1 MTSAQILL
9 IVVVSVPLIFVG
21 LNRLRVDLA
30 ALIIALLLGTL
41 QYFDIGILG
50 SPDTPANAIRAVAG
64 FSQPVVITLLS
75 LFIITRCLDKAGVTR
90 WIAQRLMKI
99 GGQSEQKLIALFAT
113 ATALLSLFMNNLA
126 AGALLLPSAM
136 EAARR
141 TGIRPS
147 KLLIPVAY
155 GSLLGGVA
163 TYFTTANIIVSDLLT
178 TANPPQAPLHILD
191 FTPTGGLIAV
201 AGIIF
206 LTLFGKRLLPDRPPS
221 PEQLMARRTGSE
233 LKDFYQ
239 LDERLWEVRVQFG
252 SPLIGQTLMQSGI
265 GERLGLAIAAIWRG
279 RQAILAP
286 APDQVIQANDI
297 LLIVGREERV
307 IQLTEQGC
315 QIGRENTTG
324 RQNGRI
330 STQGVSFIEVMP
342 APHSPT
348 LGQTL
353 KQLDFRT
360 KYGFTVVALWRG
372 GRSYRT
378 DVGDFTLTLGDALLV
393 VGAHDRLKR
402 LQNNTDFI
410 VLEPDISDQPIQR
423 KQAVFTISIISIA
436 IMASIMGFPIHL
448 AMLAGAV
455 LVVLAGIITMEDAYR
470 AVEWQAIFMIAG
482 MYTVSLA
489 MVKTGLAGVIGA
501 GMVNV
506 VTPLGPIGLA
516 AGAYLLS
523 AVLTQF
529 MGGQVTALV
538 TGPIA
543 ISAALTLQ
551 VNPQA
556 IAVATAI
563 GCSASFFTPIAHP
576 VNVLMIG
583 PANYQFRDFFRIG
596 WRLTLVCF
604 VMLLIGL
611 LLFWKW

>member
-9 IVVVSVPLIFVG
+9 IVIVSVPLIFVS

-41 QYFDIGILG
+41 QYFDVGILD

-99 GGQSEQKLIALFAT
+99 GGQSEQRLIALFAT

-178 TANPPQAPLHILD
+178 TANPAQAPLHILD

-233 LKDFYQ
+233 LEDFYQ
-239 LDERLWEVRVQFG
+239 LDERLWEARVRLG
-252 SPLIGQTLMQSGI
+252 SPLIGQTLTQSGI
-265 GERLGLAIAAIWRG
+265 GEHLGLAIAAIWRG

-286 APDQVIQANDI
+286 SPDQVVQANDI

-307 IQLTEQGC
+307 AQLAEQGC
-315 QIGRENTTG
+315 QIGREGT
-324 RQNGRI
+324 NGRLNGHI
-330 STQGVSFIEVMP
+330 SAQGVSFIEVMP
-342 APHSPT
+342 APHSQA
-348 LGQTL
+348 LSQTL
-353 KQLDFRT
+353 KQLEFRN
-360 KYGFTVVALWRG
+360 KYGFTVVAMWRG

-378 DVGDFTLTLGDALLV
+378 DVGDFSLTLGDALLV
-393 VGAHDRLKR
+393 VGAHNRLKS
-402 LQNNTDFI
+402 LQNNPDFI
-410 VLEPDISDQPIQR
+410 VLEPDVSDQPVQR
-423 KQAVFTISIISIA
+423 KRAAFTIGVISIA
-436 IMASIMGFPIHL
+436 IVASIVGFPIHL
-448 AMLAGAV
+448 AMLAGAI
-455 LVVLAGIITMEDAYR
+455 LVVLAGIITMEEAYR
-470 AVEWQAIFMIAG
+470 AIEWQAIFMIAG

-489 MVKTGLAGVIGA
+489 MVKTGLAGIIGA

-523 AVLTQF
+523 VVLTQF

-543 ISAALTLQ
+543 ISAALTLH

-596 WRLTLVCF
+596 WRLTLLCF
-604 VMLLIGL
+604 VMLLIGM
-611 LLFWKW
+611 LLFWKL